1 MRIVTSVIVAIL
13 FLGCGTNTSKKGNE
27 TLSFVNQ
34 DKSGLI
40 GEWKQLK
47 PTIEGYTV
55 KVVFTDKTFTFHV
68 NENEPFE
75 RPYHIYKNFI
85 VGPENPV
92 LKKRDSIKYEFIF
105 KDTLILNLLEKGM
118 VYPRKYYQLK

>member
-1 MRIVTSVIVAIL
+1 MRIVTSVIVTIL
-13 FLGCGTNTSKKGNE
+13 ILGCDTNTSKKENE
-27 TLSFVNQ
+27 TLSVVNQ

-47 PTIEGYTV
+47 PSIDGYTP

-75 RPYHIYKNFI
+75 RLYYIHKNYI
-85 VGPENPV
+85 VVPEHPV
-92 LKKRDSIKYEFIF
+92 LKKKDSIKYELTL
-105 KDTLILNLLEKGM
+105 KDTLILNLKEKGM
-118 VYPRKYYQLK
+118 VYPRKYFRLK